1 MNFPALC
8 RTLDLSCN
16 GMVTIGDELGQIG
29 TSLKALDL
37 QSNEITEVTSVGMRS
52 FNMLESDVRF
62 DAPDSRRYDVA
73 SQA

>member
-1 MNFPALC
+1 
-8 RTLDLSCN
+8 
-16 GMVTIGDELGQIG
+16 MVTIGDELGQIG